1 MSMEVR
7 RARPADRQRILDIS
21 AQIWDGYDYVPLM
34 LDEWLAGT
42 AGELL
47 VAALDGDVAAFS
59 YRTWV
64 ADGHAWLQG
73 IRTDTAL
80 RGKGLGRALT
90 ERSIERAWADG
101 ARRIGLSTYIDN
113 QASMHIVESFGF
125 RRMASFVYLEGDLSG
140 RSEPEDSRVVSLS
153 DEEAI
158 RLIGRSDY
166 LAAANGR
173 FPWEWKFLSFDWSPH
188 AALAWAPY
196 RIGIRRDGE
205 VVSAL
210 CASPGSTPSDAAF
223 LSFLDGEPDDLPT
236 LLRHAQADLGAP
248 KWEAMV
254 PKDGDRSARALA
266 VLRDSG
272 LRSWTEF
279 SEDVFSYELDRVP
292 ALSREPQNVEGK
304 RVPDDAG

>member
-1 MSMEVR
+1 MEVR

-47 VAALDGDVAAFS
+47 VAALDGGVAAFS

-64 ADGHAWLQG
+64 AEGHAWLQG

-113 QASMHIVESFGF
+113 QASMHIVESLGF
-125 RRMASFVYLEGDLSG
+125 RRMASFVYLEGDLPG
-140 RSEPEDSRVVSLS
+140 RSEPEDTGVVPLS
-153 DEEAI
+153 DGEAI
-158 RLIGRSDY
+158 RMIGRSDY

-173 FPWEWKFLSFDWSPH
+173 FPWEWKFLSFDWSPR
-188 AALAWAPY
+188 AAIAWAPY
-196 RIGIRRDGE
+196 RIGLRRDGE

-223 LSFLDGEPDDLPT
+223 LSFLDGEPDDLLA
-236 LLRHAQADLGAP
+236 LLRHAQADLGAA

-254 PKDGDRSARALA
+254 PKDGDRGARALA

-272 LRSWTEF
+272 LRSWTGF

-292 ALSREPQNVEGK
+292 APSRERQNVEGK